1 MSNKQPPVIAVD
13 GPSGTGKG
21 TLCGRLAANLGCHLL
36 DSGSLYRVLGYVARQ
51 KNISLD
57 DVESLVEEAKKLDLT
72 FEKKGELVSIL
83 LGGEDISAQIR
94 TEESG
99 NMASKVA
106 AIPEVREALFERQKA
121 FQKAPGLVADGRDMG
136 TVVFP
141 QADLKIYLTASQD
154 RRAERRY
161 KQLKD
166 KGNDVNVRQ
175 LLEEITREIAERD
188 ERDSQREVAPL
199 KPADDAIVIDTSD
212 LDIDEVEAKVMALV
226 IARGFIVP
234 D

>member
-1 MSNKQPPVIAVD
+1 M
-13 GPSGTGKG
+13 
-21 TLCGRLAANLGCHLL
+21 
-36 DSGSLYRVLGYVARQ
+36 
-51 KNISLD
+51 
-57 DVESLVEEAKKLDLT
+57 
-72 FEKKGELVSIL
+72 SIL
-83 LGGEDISAQIR
+83 LGGEDISTQIR

-121 FQKAPGLVADGRDMG
+121 FQKLPGLVADGRDMG

-166 KGNDVNVRQ
+166 KGNDVNVPQ

>member
-1 MSNKQPPVIAVD
+1 
-13 GPSGTGKG
+13 
-21 TLCGRLAANLGCHLL
+21 
-36 DSGSLYRVLGYVARQ
+36 
-51 KNISLD
+51 
-57 DVESLVEEAKKLDLT
+57 
-72 FEKKGELVSIL
+72 
-83 LGGEDISAQIR
+83 
-94 TEESG
+94 
-99 NMASKVA
+99 
-106 AIPEVREALFERQKA
+106 
-121 FQKAPGLVADGRDMG
+121 MG

-166 KGNDVNVRQ
+166 KGNDVNVAQ
-175 LLEEITREIAERD
+175 LLEEISREIAERD

-212 LDIDEVEAKVMALV
+212 LDIDEVEAKVMELV
-226 IARGFIVP
+226 IARGFAVP